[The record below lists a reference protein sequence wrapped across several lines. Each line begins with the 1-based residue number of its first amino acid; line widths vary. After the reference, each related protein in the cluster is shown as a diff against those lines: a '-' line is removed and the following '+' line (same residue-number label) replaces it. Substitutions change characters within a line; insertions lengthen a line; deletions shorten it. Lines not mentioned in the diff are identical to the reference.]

1 MRLFVSFAGS
11 SAKGIMKN
19 LLVTTFIVFVT
30 GLSVSAQE
38 DNSPVIR
45 VYSNDLEKIYT
56 VFFGDVVERDVT
68 VSLQDKRGN
77 YLITEKFSGKG
88 FSKPYGL
95 SSLALGEYLFNVKFD
110 GEEYEFPITLK
121 SKDDILSGS
130 VTIEADYPTL
140 RVHVTEYNMVPT
152 NIMVFNMKDD
162 LLKIFYWEPS
172 ESMMS
177 REVDLSGFEGY
188 EVRIHI
194 EQNKETKLEQLIP
207 LY

>member
-1 MRLFVSFAGS
+1 
-11 SAKGIMKN
+11 MKKIIVAT
-19 LLVTTFIVFVT
+19 LIVFVA

-38 DNSPVIR
+38 DNSPVLR

-56 VFFGDVVERDVT
+56 VFFGDVIDREVT
-68 VSLQDKRGN
+68 VTLEDKRGSK
-77 YLITEKFSGKG
+77 LITETISGKG

-95 SSLALGEYLFNVKFD
+95 SSLALGDYMFTVKFD

-121 SKDDILSGS
+121 SEKEILAGN
-130 VTIEADYPTL
+130 VTIVADYPTL
-140 RVHVTEYNMVPT
+140 KVNVTKYNMVPT

-162 LLKIFYWEPS
+162 LMKIFYWEPS

-177 REVDLSGFEGY
+177 REVDLSQFDGY
-188 EVRIHI
+188 EVRVHI
-194 EQNKETKLEQLIP
+194 EQNKETKLEQLVP